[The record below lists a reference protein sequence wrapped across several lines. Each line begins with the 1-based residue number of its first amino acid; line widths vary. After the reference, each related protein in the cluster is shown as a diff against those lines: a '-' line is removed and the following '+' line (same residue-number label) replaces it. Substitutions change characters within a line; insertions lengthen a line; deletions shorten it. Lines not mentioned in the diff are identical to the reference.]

1 MMRPDAA
8 LARPARTAL
17 SVVNAS
23 SGRSL
28 SLTFC
33 SSHADALFE
42 VVRAAIHNGYLQKPC
57 RTMHRAASKGQHWPL
72 TAHMSSTLGWHACRG

>member
-33 SSHADALFE
+33 KTPEQRLRLLGVPRRHKTPHMTVLLIFCRRQGSLAL
-42 VVRAAIHNGYLQKPC
+42 L
-57 RTMHRAASKGQHWPL
+57 
-72 TAHMSSTLGWHACRG
+72 ST